1 MFFDWFNTKEAALV
15 GVNLA
20 DNLSAEL
27 VKTNNK
33 NPKKEIEHRAKIM
46 QKIFV
51 QLDQYTQKNSLNFYK
66 KSKLVNE
73 FKWRLLEIGH
83 AKDFVDIVSKELL
96 LHMN

>member
-15 GVNLA
+15 GINLA
-20 DNLSAEL
+20 DNLSTDL

-46 QKIFV
+46 QNIFV
-51 QLDQYTQKNSLNFYK
+51 QLDQYTKKNSLNFYK

-83 AKDFVDIVSKELL
+83 SKDFVDTVSKELL